1 MSEKMI
7 YIHDITLTKPTDGDV
22 KQEKFVDFFNEVSE
36 LWKKSQDPNLSEEER
51 KEYLEQYSSSKYC
64 LEQGIGY

>member
-1 MSEKMI
+1 MI
-7 YIHDITLTKPTDGDV
+7 YIHDITLSKPTDGDT

-51 KEYLEQYSSSKYC
+51 KEVLIQYSNNKYC
-64 LEQGIGY
+64 LEQGIY